1 MGSQCPKRLWLYKKR
16 PELRAELSESQQLIF
31 EKGTDVGLLAR
42 ELFPGGK
49 DATPSDY
56 NHFEEAFQDTAEWVA
71 SGETVIYEAAFVHNG
86 VMAALDILVKKRG
99 RWYGYEVKSST
110 EIKDYQVQDAAVQ
123 YYVIQGAGVELQDFS
138 IIHINNAYTREGEL
152 DLEKLFTIQS
162 VKKVILA
169 LQEEIPVQVET
180 FKTLL
185 RSRKEPNIEIGT
197 HCSDPYPCEFMDYC
211 WNHIPGVSVFSLS
224 NMRATKKFELYTQG
238 IIEFHQLPVGYSL
251 TAAQQLQVLCWQ
263 ENRAHTE
270 PDNIRGWLKQLTWPL
285 YFMDFE
291 TFMPAVPLYEQSRP
305 FQHITFQFSVHVQV
319 TPRSGLKHLEYLG
332 EPETDPRPEF
342 IRQLLAALGDKGS
355 ILVYNKAFEI
365 TRLREMQSL
374 YPRLKKPIELVISRI
389 TDLMEPFQQKWFYHP
404 AMNGS
409 YSIKQVL
416 PALVP
421 ELSYKDLEI
430 GEGGTAMAA
439 FEGLLK
445 VGDKVER
452 EKIRR
457 QLLEYCELDTWAMVK
472 ILEKLKLQIN
482 GI

>member
-1 MGSQCPKRLWLYKKR
+1 MGSQCPKRLWLYKMR

-31 EKGTDVGLLAR
+31 EKGTDVGLLVR

-49 DATPSDY
+49 DATPRDY
-56 NHFEEAFQDTAEWVA
+56 KHFDEAFQMTANWVA
-71 SGETVIYEAAFVHNG
+71 SGAPVIYEAAFMHNS

-110 EIKDYQVQDAAVQ
+110 EIKDYQVLDAAVQ
-123 YYVIQGAGVELQDFS
+123 YYVLKGAGVDLQDFS

-152 DLEKLFTIQS
+152 DLDQLFTIQS
-162 VKKVILA
+162 VKKEILA
-169 LQEEIPVQVET
+169 LQEEIPAKVDA

-211 WNHIPGVSVFSLS
+211 WSHIPDESVFSLS
-224 NMRATKKFELYTQG
+224 NMRATKKFELYAQG
-238 IIEFHQLPVGYSL
+238 IIEFHQLPDCYSL
-251 TAAQQLQVLCWQ
+251 TAAQQLQVRCCQ

-270 PDNIRGWLKQLTWPL
+270 PDKIRGWLKQLTWPL

-291 TFMPAVPLYEQSRP
+291 TFMPDVPLYEQSRP
-305 FQHITFQFSVHVQV
+305 FQHSPFQFSVHVQA

-332 EPETDPRPEF
+332 EPETDPRPAF
-342 IRQLLAALGDKGS
+342 IKQLLAALGDKGS

-365 TRLREMQSL
+365 TRLRELQTL
-374 YPRLKKPIELVISRI
+374 YPRLKKPIEQVISRI
-389 TDLMEPFQQKWFYHP
+389 TDLMEPFQQKWYYHP

-430 GEGGTAMAA
+430 GEGGAAMAA

-445 VGDKVER
+445 IGDKKER
-452 EKIRR
+452 EKIRK
-457 QLLEYCELDTWAMVK
+457 QLLEYCGLDTWAMVK